1 MAWGL
6 LVELT
11 HGLMRLIDGR
21 SDTRTVAM
29 FSFDGI
35 GKPCIVGSQFE
46 FQRPSAHGK
55 PLLKQLDLSLLTIVQ
70 VELAV
75 QYVLQF
81 DAASHRLWQEMTAP
95 KHARDGCDQGDNQ
108 DQNEKPTPHC
118 VPPRNGGGNSG
129 PDGAKRR
136 ASK

>member
-1 MAWGL
+1 MAERL
-6 LVELT
+6 LLELT
-11 HGLMRLIDGR
+11 HCLMRLIDGR

-55 PLLKQLDLSLLTIVQ
+55 PLLKQLDLSLLTLVQ

-75 QYVLQF
+75 QYRSEEHTSELQSLMRISYAVF
-81 DAASHRLWQEMTAP
+81 CLNTKIRI
-95 KHARDGCDQGDNQ
+95 KY
-108 DQNEKPTPHC
+108 K
-118 VPPRNGGGNSG
+118 
-129 PDGAKRR
+129 
-136 ASK
+136 

>member
-1 MAWGL
+1 
-6 LVELT
+6 
-11 HGLMRLIDGR
+11 MRLIDGR

-29 FSFDGI
+29 FSFEGI

-75 QYVLQF
+75 QYVMQF
-81 DAASHRLWQEMTAP
+81 DAASHRMWQEMTAQ
-95 KHARDGCDQGDNQ
+95 KHARDEIG
-108 DQNEKPTPHC
+108 
-118 VPPRNGGGNSG
+118 
-129 PDGAKRR
+129 R
-136 ASK
+136 ASCRERVCQYV